1 MCHGTVASH
10 GSLSPGHPQFVE
22 RGLAGVLQQREHLD
36 QLGSATAEVGE
47 QLRVSLAEQHFGF
60 VVHPLAELGEAHE
73 VRATISWIA
82 QAGNVLAT
90 LQAAQRV
97 EHRRDRHPEMA
108 GKVGRR
114 CRLRFAQRAV
124 ERVATGVERRISQ
137 CFGEERTDSLRRSE
151 EEVHRGERPWG
162 WQASGHVVN
171 RRGRTSRGPR
181 RAPSP
186 SPFGQLQPLV
196 LPQLGQAWQLP
207 ARFICTPHCMH
218 IGASL

>member
-1 MCHGTVASH
+1 MLARLRTTLALVVVS
-10 GSLSPGHPQFVE
+10 SLFAAPAFAAGKKDKEAMKLHDQAMDEDYLSVE
-22 RGLAGVLQQREHLD
+22 FD
-36 QLGSATAEVGE
+36 KAETK
-47 QLRVSLAEQHFGF
+47 LKKA
-60 VVHPLAELGEAHE
+60 AELCGESNCSPE
-73 VRATISWIA
+73 V
-82 QAGNVLAT
+82 
-90 LQAAQRV
+90 
-97 EHRRDRHPEMA
+97 A

-124 ERVATGVERRISQ
+124 ERVAASVERRISQ

-196 LPQLGQAWQLP
+196 LPQPSQ
-207 ARFICTPHCMH
+207 M
-218 IGASL
+218 